1 MTPGGNVSFNVDY
14 NKAGTYIYTI
24 SEVVP
29 EGARNNVKDHIAYD
43 VRGA

>member
-1 MTPGGNVSFNVDY
+1 MSIT

-29 EGARNNVKDHIAYD
+29 EGAKNNVKDHIAYD
-43 VRGA
+43 VRSMMSRLR